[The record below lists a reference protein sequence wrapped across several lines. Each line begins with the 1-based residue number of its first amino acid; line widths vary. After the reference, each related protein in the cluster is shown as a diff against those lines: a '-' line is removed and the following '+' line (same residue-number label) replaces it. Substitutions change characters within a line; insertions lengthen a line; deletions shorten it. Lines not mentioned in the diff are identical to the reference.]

1 MKKKTARKAL
11 SDTVLADS
19 SFMDQLDCFGD
30 YRKSNRLCT
39 RYCALRL
46 RCAIERDQFRRME
59 IIEDLVASEDP
70 LFRIQ

>member
-1 MKKKTARKAL
+1 MKKKQPRKAL
-11 SDTVLADS
+11 ADTVITNS

-30 YRKSNRLCT
+30 YSKSNRLCA

-46 RCAIERDQFRRME
+46 RCAIEQDQFRRME
-59 IIEDLVASEDP
+59 IIEDLVAAEDP